1 MKKLLILFLLLCTG
15 ISCTGIDSASVKPSK
30 TTLTYGQHDQD
41 GDSVNGDYDNQ
52 NFKITQE
59 FTWQ

>member
-1 MKKLLILFLLLCTG
+1 MLFLLLCTSIG
-15 ISCTGIDSASVKPSK
+15 CSGIDSASVKPSK
-30 TTLTYGQHDQD
+30 TTLTYGQHEQD

-59 FTWQ
+59 FTWN